1 VLAEH
6 RCQAS
11 DRGLCGLQRYAVGTV
26 HARAGRSDAAKEA
39 FLWACEADPSWCARA
54 AQEPLDWTP
63 PERSRPLQRP
73 ALARVENDGVD
84 TLWQPIS
91 QLQERHSGAQLMGRL
106 GDLTA
111 VLALFGTSG
120 VLVWVGIDVALG
132 LTILV
137 VRSVI
142 RSGS

>member
-1 VLAEH
+1 
-6 RCQAS
+6 
-11 DRGLCGLQRYAVGTV
+11 
-26 HARAGRSDAAKEA
+26 
-39 FLWACEADPSWCARA
+39 
-54 AQEPLDWTP
+54 
-63 PERSRPLQRP
+63 
-73 ALARVENDGVD
+73 
-84 TLWQPIS
+84 
-91 QLQERHSGAQLMGRL
+91 MGRL
-106 GDLTA
+106 GDIPA